1 MKRKKGIL
9 LAAVVETFVL
19 AILLLLFFT
28 GSISLNLFIALAVLA
43 GILSAFTSRRNASR
57 IRRLA
62 RFRSTA
68 SWKLFLDTTTP
79 A

>member
-9 LAAVVETFVL
+9 LVAVVETFVL

-43 GILSAFTSRRNASR
+43 GILSSAAMWVIFRN
-57 IRRLA
+57 
-62 RFRSTA
+62 TQ
-68 SWKLFLDTTTP
+68 P
-79 A
+79 

>member
-43 GILSAFTSRRNASR
+43 GILSSAAMWVIFRN
-57 IRRLA
+57 
-62 RFRSTA
+62 TQ
-68 SWKLFLDTTTP
+68 P
-79 A
+79 

>member
-28 GSISLNLFIALAVLA
+28 GTISLNLFIALAVLA
-43 GILSAFTSRRNASR
+43 GILSSAAMWVIFRN
-57 IRRLA
+57 
-62 RFRSTA
+62 TQ
-68 SWKLFLDTTTP
+68 P
-79 A
+79 

>member
-9 LAAVVETFVL
+9 LTAVVETLVL

-43 GILSAFTSRRNASR
+43 GILSSAAMFVIFRN
-57 IRRLA
+57 
-62 RFRSTA
+62 TE
-68 SWKLFLDTTTP
+68 P
-79 A
+79 

>member
-28 GSISLNLFIALAVLA
+28 GTFSLNLFIALAVLA
-43 GILSAFTSRRNASR
+43 GILSSAAMFVIFRN
-57 IRRLA
+57 
-62 RFRSTA
+62 TE
-68 SWKLFLDTTTP
+68 P
-79 A
+79 

>member
-19 AILLLLFFT
+19 VILLLLFFT

-43 GILSAFTSRRNASR
+43 GILSSAAMFVIFRN
-57 IRRLA
+57 
-62 RFRSTA
+62 TE
-68 SWKLFLDTTTP
+68 P
-79 A
+79 

>member
-9 LAAVVETFVL
+9 LAAFVETLVL

-43 GILSAFTSRRNASR
+43 GILSSAAMFVIFRN
-57 IRRLA
+57 
-62 RFRSTA
+62 TE
-68 SWKLFLDTTTP
+68 P
-79 A
+79 

>member
-43 GILSAFTSRRNASR
+43 GILSSAAMFVIFRNTR
-57 IRRLA
+57 
-62 RFRSTA
+62 
-68 SWKLFLDTTTP
+68 P
-79 A
+79 

>member
-28 GSISLNLFIALAVLA
+28 GTISLNLFIALAVLA
-43 GILSAFTSRRNASR
+43 GILSSAAMFVIFRN
-57 IRRLA
+57 
-62 RFRSTA
+62 TQ
-68 SWKLFLDTTTP
+68 P
-79 A
+79 

>member
-43 GILSAFTSRRNASR
+43 GILSSAAIFVIFRN
-57 IRRLA
+57 
-62 RFRSTA
+62 TE
-68 SWKLFLDTTTP
+68 P
-79 A
+79 

>member
-9 LAAVVETFVL
+9 LVAFVETFVL

-43 GILSAFTSRRNASR
+43 GILSSAAMFVIFRN
-57 IRRLA
+57 
-62 RFRSTA
+62 TE
-68 SWKLFLDTTTP
+68 P
-79 A
+79 

>member
-19 AILLLLFFT
+19 ASLLLLFFT

-43 GILSAFTSRRNASR
+43 GILSSAAMFVIFRN
-57 IRRLA
+57 
-62 RFRSTA
+62 TE
-68 SWKLFLDTTTP
+68 P
-79 A
+79 

>member
-9 LAAVVETFVL
+9 LVAFVETLVL

-43 GILSAFTSRRNASR
+43 GILSSAAMFVIFRN
-57 IRRLA
+57 
-62 RFRSTA
+62 TE
-68 SWKLFLDTTTP
+68 P
-79 A
+79 

>member
-28 GSISLNLFIALAVLA
+28 GTISLNLFIALAVVA
-43 GILSAFTSRRNASR
+43 GILSSAAMFVIFRN
-57 IRRLA
+57 
-62 RFRSTA
+62 TE
-68 SWKLFLDTTTP
+68 P
-79 A
+79 

>member
-28 GSISLNLFIALAVLA
+28 GTISLNLFIALAVLA
-43 GILSAFTSRRNASR
+43 GILSSAAMFVIFRN
-57 IRRLA
+57 
-62 RFRSTA
+62 TE
-68 SWKLFLDTTTP
+68 P
-79 A
+79 

>member
-9 LAAVVETFVL
+9 LAAFVETFVL

-43 GILSAFTSRRNASR
+43 GILSSAAMFVIFRN
-57 IRRLA
+57 
-62 RFRSTA
+62 TE
-68 SWKLFLDTTTP
+68 P
-79 A
+79 